1 MIGRRTWNEKSWNTQ
16 RANRK
21 EALPTQFYAMASE
34 MYLLAVSVGEF
45 TMYLPIAM
53 KLLNLAF
60 EIGSRSF

>member
-1 MIGRRTWNEKSWNTQ
+1 MIGRQTWNEKSRSTQ
-16 RANRK
+16 RANRM

-34 MYLLAVSVGEF
+34 MYLLAVSVG